1 MGSKQI
7 DIEETKGKTISQ
19 VFMDYSDEVLIV
31 FADGTFSLIYGY
43 SIDDE
48 TSVGNGDFR
57 LKNWSKYADKFLS
70 LGIVT
75 QSQYDKHKADAEH
88 YSRQAV
94 AARRAEYERLKAEFE
109 SNPF

>member
-1 MGSKQI
+1 MSNKQI

-31 FADGTFSLIYGY
+31 FDDGTFSLIYGY
-43 SIDDE
+43 SIDGE
-48 TSVGNGDFR
+48 TTVENGDFR
-57 LKNWSKYADKFLS
+57 LDNWGKHAEALLS

-75 QSQYDKHKADAEH
+75 QSQYDKHKAGTEH

-109 SNPF
+109 GNPF

>member
-1 MGSKQI
+1 MHDKQI
-7 DIEETKGKTISQ
+7 DIGEMEGKTISQ
-19 VFMDYSDEVLIV
+19 VFTDYSDGVLIV
-31 FADGTFSLIYGY
+31 FTDGTFALIYGY

-48 TSVGNGDFR
+48 TTVENGDFR
-57 LKNWSKYADKFLS
+57 LDNWSNHAEALLS

-75 QSQYDKHKADAEH
+75 QSQYDKHKADTEH

-109 SNPF
+109 ST